1 MAAWISDSWKGVMMR
16 RGFGVVEFN
25 HLRFCW
31 DDWKRC
37 KYKEG
42 IDFEKDVA
50 LLECKNM
57 ILRLCN

>member
-1 MAAWISDSWKGVMMR
+1 MVAWISDSWKGVTMR

-25 HLRFCW
+25 HLGFCW

-50 LLECKNM
+50 LLECK
-57 ILRLCN
+57 I